1 MSKYLYQDEIQPGV
15 LFNSRSY
22 HSDKMIPALVV
33 GMEATA
39 TGVQYV
45 RAVDTDG
52 ESFLAEPS
60 FLERIQ

>member
-15 LFNSRSY
+15 LFKSRSY

-33 GMEATA
+33 GMEATG